1 MINIARA
8 VHVLGVLWW
17 IGGLAMITATVLP
30 ALMHS
35 ELSETDR
42 QRMLGPL
49 RRRFAWQVRA
59 ALLLVGGAGGY
70 MLDRLGGF
78 ARLGLAQ
85 GWWIDLM
92 LLTWG
97 LFVLM
102 LFVIEPLGLLDKSP
116 LAQRPRAFLAL
127 HVFLLVLTL
136 ATVACG
142 VVEAHG
148 GFGY

>member
-8 VHVLGVLWW
+8 IHVLGIVWW

-30 ALMHS
+30 ALMHA
-35 ELSETDR
+35 ELSREER
-42 QRMLGPL
+42 QRVLEPI

-59 ALLLVGGAGGY
+59 ALLLVGAAGGY
-70 MLDRLGGF
+70 LLDRLGGF

-92 LLTWG
+92 LFTWG
-97 LFVLM
+97 LFVLI
-102 LFVIEPLGLLDKSP
+102 LFVIEPLGLLHDSP
-116 LAQRPRAFLAL
+116 LARRPRAFLAL

-136 ATVACG
+136 ATVAVG
-142 VVEAHG
+142 VIEAHG
-148 GFGY
+148 GFRY